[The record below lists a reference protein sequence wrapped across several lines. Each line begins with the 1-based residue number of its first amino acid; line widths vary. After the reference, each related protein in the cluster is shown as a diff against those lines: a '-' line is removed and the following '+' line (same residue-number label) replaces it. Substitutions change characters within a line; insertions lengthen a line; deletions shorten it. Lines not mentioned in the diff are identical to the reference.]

1 VFVEDA
7 GDTLHTQR
15 NALDSA
21 YLFDVRA
28 NYSGGAQPIR
38 ILAEGRDTSATLD
51 SLFGTTTLGF
61 TGTFNNE
68 GDNEIT
74 GWHISDGDPS
84 VLGLLGAKI
93 PEPFEDGWR
102 VFYNQ
107 QHGDNFAWEILPAH
121 SGDDDNDNNNNN
133 GHGKS
138 NGKGNGHD

>member
-1 VFVEDA
+1 MSSAWAARPA

-15 NALDSA
+15 NGFDSA
-21 YLFDVRA
+21 YIFDVRT

-51 SLFGTTTLGF
+51 SLFGTAALGF
-61 TGTFNNE
+61 TGAFNNE
-68 GDNEIT
+68 GSDNEVT

-102 VFYNQ
+102 VFFTQ
-107 QHGDNFAWEILPAH
+107 QHGDNFTWEILRKDKDED
-121 SGDDDNDNNNNN
+121 GNEN
-133 GHGKS
+133 
-138 NGKGNGHD
+138 GNGNGNNKKD